1 MGGRVAEAVVDA
13 ILTEQEGM
21 FKPSRTYWK
30 RGWLE
35 MQ

>member
-1 MGGRVAEAVVDA
+1 MGGKVAEAVVDA

-21 FKPSRTYWK
+21 FRPRRTYWK
-30 RGWLE
+30 KGGLE